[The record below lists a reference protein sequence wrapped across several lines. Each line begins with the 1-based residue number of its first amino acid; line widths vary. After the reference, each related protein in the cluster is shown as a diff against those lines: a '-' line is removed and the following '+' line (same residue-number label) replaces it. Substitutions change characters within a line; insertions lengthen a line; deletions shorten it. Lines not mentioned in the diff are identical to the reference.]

1 LAIYKW
7 CYPYPTPELTYYISS
22 TRVPILQSG
31 KLDHFTVTYYG
42 NKITNDLS
50 SAEIQIWNAGK
61 QSITREDILKKLT
74 LRTKNDAPI
83 YKTIVT
89 ETRDVIGFQWITSS
103 NAIDNARPLINTVLT
118 I

>member
-1 LAIYKW
+1 MGNEPDNQPKQENTPFLKWFIEHFLTRTVLGIATVTSLSLAIYKW

-50 SAEIQIWNAGK
+50 SAEIQIWNE
-61 QSITREDILKKLT
+61 I
-74 LRTKNDAPI
+74 
-83 YKTIVT
+83 
-89 ETRDVIGFQWITSS
+89 
-103 NAIDNARPLINTVLT
+103 
-118 I
+118 